1 MFSSRVSDLNN
12 VWSAFAFSKDEFMGD
27 DNVCLCKI
35 SSSKMSIEN
44 YYNSKAYKEPIL
56 LDVNHPSIGFSNI
69 KLSLQDDVFTCSFT
83 RENFISNISNYFS
96 MNNNYY
102 LLFASGKITN
112 GKLSFGLIFRFKCN
126 SNI

>member
-69 KLSLQDDVFTCSFT
+69 KLSLQDDIFTCSFT

-112 GKLSFGLIFRFKCN
+112 GKLRFGLIFRFKCN